1 MKQVTYDMLYAAA
14 DFIFANTTEDERTT
28 ILKVTARGRKEGKNL
43 SNNDRTLYMDK
54 KLVKKNFKKII
65 KTL

>member
-43 SNNDRTLYMDK
+43 SNNDRTLFMDK
-54 KLVKKNFKKII
+54 KLAKKNFKKII

>member
-54 KLVKKNFKKII
+54 KLAKKNFKKII